1 MVTFEEFVSY
11 YENVSC
17 SIDDDQYFEIMMVN
31 AWKLDGRGPVKK
43 AERFELWENIY
54 NL

>member
-1 MVTFEEFVSY
+1 MVTYEEFVSY

-17 SIDDDQYFEIMMVN
+17 SIDDHPYFEVRMVN
-31 AWKLDGRGPVKK
+31 ACKLDGRGPVKK